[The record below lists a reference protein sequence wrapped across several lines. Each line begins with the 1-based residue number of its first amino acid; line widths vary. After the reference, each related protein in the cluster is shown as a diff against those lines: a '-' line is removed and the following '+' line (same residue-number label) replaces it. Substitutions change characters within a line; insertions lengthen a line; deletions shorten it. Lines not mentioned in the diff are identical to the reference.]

1 MQRMLS
7 IFAIVL
13 FLGAGGAP
21 AARAQKTE
29 AGLMAAWEQAQKS
42 DPSTTKFEKIKDR
55 QYHFATKRF
64 PFDGVVLARNLV
76 IEDYSSVNQNGIEM
90 GTVEVELQ
98 GPTDEFYRTYARS
111 YSQWNVS
118 NTLYWDTK
126 SQRWLTSDQYFQ
138 QVRSHI
144 PAQAMWP
151 AMVSFGWLGFLI
163 VILGALVLSLIRYNS
178 KIRAINQRSER
189 TLQISERNGQL
200 AERNAQLYEKSFKL
214 QEENVKVFQ
223 EILAELKKLSS
234 RP

>member
-1 MQRMLS
+1 MQRISFIFVLVVLS
-7 IFAIVL
+7 VL
-13 FLGAGGAP
+13 NWAP
-21 AARAQKTE
+21 AARAQNSE
-29 AGLMAAWEQAQKS
+29 GGLIAAWEQAQKS
-42 DPSTTKFEKIKDR
+42 DPTTVKFEKIKDR
-55 QYHFATKRF
+55 QYNFTTKRF
-64 PFDGVVLARNLV
+64 PFDGVLLVRNVV
-76 IEDYSSVNQNGIEM
+76 IEDYSAVNQDGVSM

-98 GPTDEFYRTYARS
+98 GTSDDFHRTFARS
-111 YSQWNVS
+111 YAQWNMS
-118 NTLYWDTK
+118 NSLYWDPK
-126 SQRWLTSDQYFQ
+126 SQRWLTTDQYFQ

-151 AMVSFGWLGFLI
+151 ALVSFGWLGFLI
-163 VILGALVLSLIRYNS
+163 VIVGALALSLIRYNS

-214 QEENVKVFQ
+214 QEENAKVFQ